1 MLLQEAE
8 KAEELARTTPFLAA
22 DGPEANVAAAAAA
35 GTTTHRLLFDNGDE
49 LDLTKSN
56 LISAA
61 RPKPVNQ
68 TPKPGNSRN
77 G

>member
-1 MLLQEAE
+1 M
-8 KAEELARTTPFLAA
+8 ARTTPFLAA
-22 DGPEANVAAAAAA
+22 EGPEANVAAAAANA
-35 GTTTHRLLFDNGDE
+35 TTTHKLLFENGDE

-61 RPKPVNQ
+61 RPKNTNQ

-77 G
+77 GFQGKTSILS